1 MFVLQSD
8 AYSVCLICH
17 NDLSQGSG
25 GTRELQCTH
34 TFHKEV
40 THSHTLTHTY
50 AHAVSV
56 THPHTRTPSH
66 CAAPSHTYT
75 HTPSHVCAEAE
86 RCLLLRLFLGLSL
99 KHTHGHTLCS
109 RTQQNQTGLLSPTSG
124 DSCMSSGGTASTVRH
139 GYLPAP
145 PTSPIPLHL
154 ISSPSLPPSLSPS
167 IHSSLIL
174 PAVRRHAWLKDT
186 ALGSAVV

>member
-1 MFVLQSD
+1 MKHAASAL
-8 AYSVCLICH
+8 SVMHCE
-17 NDLSQGSG
+17 QGQARAN
-25 GTRELQCTH
+25 TLTHTHTHTH
-34 TFHKEV
+34 TF
-40 THSHTLTHTY
+40 TY

-99 KHTHGHTLCS
+99 KHTWTHTVQLDS
-109 RTQQNQTGLLSPTSG
+109 TEPDRTTVTHQWRLSHEQRQYSIYRKARLP
-124 DSCMSSGGTASTVRH
+124 ASTPH
-139 GYLPAP
+139 LSY
-145 PTSPIPLHL
+145 SPSPHL
-154 ISSPSLPPSLSPS
+154 FSLPPSLSPS

>member
-1 MFVLQSD
+1 MNRD
-8 AYSVCLICH
+8 K
-17 NDLSQGSG
+17 
-25 GTRELQCTH
+25 RENEHTHTHTH
-34 TFHKEV
+34 TF
-40 THSHTLTHTY
+40 TY

-86 RCLLLRLFLGLSL
+86 RCLLRRLFLCLSLSLSL

-109 RTQQNQTGLLSPTSG
+109 WTQQNQTGLLSPTSG
-124 DSCMSSGGTASTVRH
+124 DSRMSSGGTASTVRH

-145 PTSPIPLHL
+145 PPPPLFPFT
-154 ISSPSLPPSLSPS
+154 SSPLPPSLSVSLHSFIPHSPS
-167 IHSSLIL
+167 CEAACVAEGHSAGLCCGV
-174 PAVRRHAWLKDT
+174 VRCRESWRARSDR
-186 ALGSAVV
+186 GDR

>member
-1 MFVLQSD
+1 MNRD
-8 AYSVCLICH
+8 K
-17 NDLSQGSG
+17 
-25 GTRELQCTH
+25 RENEHTHTH
-34 TFHKEV
+34 TF
-40 THSHTLTHTY
+40 TY

-86 RCLLLRLFLGLSL
+86 RCLLRRLFLCLSLSLSL

-109 RTQQNQTGLLSPTSG
+109 WTQQNQTGLLSPTSG
-124 DSCMSSGGTASTVRH
+124 DSRMSSGGTASTVRH

-145 PTSPIPLHL
+145 PHLPYSPSPHL
-154 ISSPSLPPSLSPS
+154 LSLPPSLCPS